1 MRVMRAYHHFSTRR
15 NVQHLLISFLILFVP
30 LVLLS
35 IFSYG
40 AHIPIRTAFTD
51 LFISSWRLVCAF
63 LIASILGWLLVVTFV
78 RGKTENAALAIFD
91 VMQSLPTFTILPL
104 AVHFLGNNERTII
117 FFLALT
123 IIWPIVFT
131 IVSSLKQVD
140 RAWSEATRMT
150 RIKGF
155 DYIRYYLFP
164 VTAPGLV
171 TGAIIGLGDG
181 WEALIA
187 TEIILNLPDGLGTF
201 FQTFSSNTMTTFFGV
216 LVFLAIIFSI
226 NKLVWLP
233 LLDRTHELI
242 EE

>member
-1 MRVMRAYHHFSTRR
+1 MQAYHHFSTRR
-15 NVQHLLISFLILFVP
+15 NLQHLLISFLILFFP

-35 IFSYG
+35 VFSYS
-40 AHIPIRTAFTD
+40 AHIPIQTTFAD
-51 LFISSWRLVCAF
+51 LFISSGRLFIAF
-63 LIASILGWLLVVTFV
+63 LIAVIIGWLLVVIFV
-78 RGKTENAALAIFD
+78 RGRTENTALAVFD

-104 AVHFLGNNERTII
+104 AVHFFGNSESTII
-117 FFLALT
+117 FFLAIT
-123 IIWPIVFT
+123 IIWPIIFT

-140 RAWSEATRMT
+140 RAWSEAVTMS

-155 DYIRYYLFP
+155 HYIKYYLFP

-171 TGAIIGLGDG
+171 TGAIIGLGNG

-187 TEIILNLPDGLGTF
+187 TEIILNIPQGLGTF
-201 FQTFSSNTMTTFFGV
+201 FQTFSNNTLTTFFGV
-216 LVFLAIIFSI
+216 LVFLSIIFSI

-233 LLDRTHELI
+233 LLDKSHEMI

>member
-1 MRVMRAYHHFSTRR
+1 MRAYHHFSIRR
-15 NVQHLLISFLILFVP
+15 NLQHLVISFLILFVP
-30 LVLLS
+30 LIFLMF
-35 IFSYG
+35 FSYA
-40 AHIPIRTAFTD
+40 AHIPVKTSFVD
-51 LFISSWRLVCAF
+51 LFTSTGRLASAFVISAL
-63 LIASILGWLLVVTFV
+63 LGWFLVVFFV
-78 RGKTENAALAIFD
+78 RGKTEATALAVFD

-104 AVHFLGNNERTII
+104 GVHFFGSGESTIVL
-117 FFLALT
+117 FLVIT
-123 IIWPIVFT
+123 IIWPIIFT

-140 RAWSEATRMT
+140 KAWTEAVVMS
-150 RIKGF
+150 RIRGF
-155 DYIRYYLFP
+155 NYIRYYLFP

-187 TEIILNLPDGLGTF
+187 TEIILKIPDGLGSF
-201 FQTFSSNTMTTFFGV
+201 FDAFSTNTITTFFGV

-233 LLDRTHELI
+233 LLDKSHEMI